1 MQIRTLTR
9 TLTAALAA
17 GLVGACGGTQ
27 AQYPGAEDDAVIV
40 VDNTRTT
47 QADLTVR
54 LVPEEGVRER
64 LGTVSLSEE
73 KSFRVDNVQW
83 GSRFQLVAENAA
95 GEELRSRP
103 FTLTQGTI
111 LTWDLDLNTVNI
123 GTQAEAS
130 PLIK

>member
-1 MQIRTLTR
+1 MQIEALTR
-9 TLTAALAA
+9 TLTMALAA
-17 GLVGACGGTQ
+17 GFLAACGGTQ
-27 AQYPGAEDDAVIV
+27 AQYPGAEENAVIV

-54 LVPEEGVRER
+54 LVPEGGVRQR

-73 KSFRVDNVQW
+73 KSFRVDDVQW
-83 GSRFQLVAENAA
+83 GGRFQLVAENVA

-103 FTLTQGTI
+103 FTLTRGTI
-111 LTWDLDLNTVNI
+111 LTWNLDLNTVNI
-123 GTQAEAS
+123 GAQAEAS